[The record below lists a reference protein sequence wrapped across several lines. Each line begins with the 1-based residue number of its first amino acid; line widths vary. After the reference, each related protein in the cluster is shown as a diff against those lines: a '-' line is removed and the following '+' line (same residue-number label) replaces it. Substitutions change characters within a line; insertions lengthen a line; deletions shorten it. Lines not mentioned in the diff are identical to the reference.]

1 MLKQSINPFLNQL
14 TKQKSQNNM
23 LKSLLITLL
32 FTTSFVAN
40 ALTDEEQDFVLL
52 GDNFKNLPKVVSGQT
67 KIKYWGNVSIEQGS
81 LKIKADDA
89 IIFNDKDGITRVVL
103 TGKPVTMEKIIDQE
117 FGKIKVKANK
127 ITFNVRDD
135 KLLMTGK
142 VVINSKLQG
151 EMSGENISMNLK
163 TKEIKGNNVNGDE
176 RVKLI
181 IKPKSKK

>member
-1 MLKQSINPFLNQL
+1 MINFSIIALFL
-14 TKQKSQNNM
+14 T
-23 LKSLLITLL
+23 I
-32 FTTSFVAN
+32 SFASN
-40 ALTDEEQDFVLL
+40 ALTDEEQDFILL
-52 GDNFKNLPKVVSGQT
+52 GDNFKNLPKVINGQT

-81 LKIKADDA
+81 LKIKAEDA
-89 IIFNDKDGITRVVL
+89 IVFNGKDGISSVVL

-117 FGKIKVKANK
+117 FGKINVTANK
-127 ITFNVRDD
+127 ITFNVIDN

-151 EMSGENISMNLK
+151 EMSGENISMDLK
-163 TKEIKGNNVNGDE
+163 TKEIKGNNANGDS